1 MIATTEVEVSNPF
14 PGLRPFEADEDY
26 LFFGRE
32 QQTDELLRRLRRTR
46 FLAVVG
52 SSGSGKSSLVRAG
65 LVPSL
70 HGGSM
75 AGAGSRWRDAICRP
89 GDKPIHNLA
98 QALHD
103 AVGLGH
109 AQGTR
114 EVNLAIIETTL
125 RSSSNGLSAVFEQ
138 AQLADE
144 ENLLLVVDQFE
155 ELFRY
160 RPSSGEHDS
169 EGALAFVKLLLRA
182 AADSTVRVYVVL
194 TMRSDFIGSCAEF
207 PELPHA
213 ISDGQFLV
221 PRLSRSELRRA
232 ITGPVAV
239 AGGEIT
245 SRLVV
250 RLLNEAGDDPDQ
262 LPVLQHALMR
272 TWEYWR
278 QHHRGDEPLDFEH
291 YEAIGTMSSALS
303 KHAEE
308 AYAELS
314 SETER
319 NIAEKAFRALVETD
333 ESGRAGRRPST
344 MEQISAIA
352 KQPEKAVQE
361 VIDHFRTPSRGFIVL
376 RPDSFLDLSHE
387 SLMRVWYRLAQW
399 AKNEAEAAAFYRR
412 LANAA
417 ELHASGAESLWT
429 NPQLALGLQWL
440 SDTSP
445 TPAWAERYAPDLNR
459 ALAYLEQS
467 RKADERRRIRR
478 IGVTA
483 MFVVLLIAVFA
494 VYGWV
499 KASDNHALEAANRQL
514 ESSNTALQAQ
524 VNTESQ
530 QQTAFTGEV
539 NALRTTQASLVGDV
553 KHLSEQIGLLATSL
567 TSLHKDSDQL
577 QTQVHDA
584 LLNQDSVWES
594 ISFSTS
600 LLDLSGKDLLDQSK
614 QLANDVSSL
623 SDLNAQNRSLMTT
636 VVELGIPMP
645 GLVPPGPPPPK
656 VAFPRS
662 MVSEATPDLFHV
674 PPDSYLQALLRKN
687 ADLLAQAQQLTNAN
701 RALTAQIAELT
712 QQNDKLRAISADLRE
727 QVARLQGESNLLS
740 STNDLRRQQLAGLQT
755 NADKLRKLNSSLQDQ
770 RTALGNV
777 ASSLTGAG
785 IQVAKDMRLLNAINP
800 QLSRAIQ
807 DAQKRK

>member
-1 MIATTEVEVSNPF
+1 MITETEVKVANPF
-14 PGLRPFEADEDY
+14 PGLRPFEPDEDY

-52 SSGSGKSSLVRAG
+52 SSGSGKSSLARAG

-75 AGAGSRWRDAICRP
+75 ARAGSAWRTAIFRP
-89 GDKPIHNLA
+89 GDRPIANLA
-98 QALHD
+98 QALYD
-103 AVGLGH
+103 AAGLAH
-109 AQGTR
+109 AQGSR
-114 EVNLAIIETTL
+114 DVDLAIIETIL

-138 AQLADE
+138 SQLADN

-160 RPSSGEHDS
+160 HPSSGERDA

-182 AADSTVRVYVVL
+182 AADTAIRVYVVL

-207 PELPHA
+207 PELPRA

-239 AGGEIT
+239 AGGEIA

-272 TWEYWR
+272 TWAYWR
-278 QHHRGDEPLDFEH
+278 EHHTGAEPLDFEH

-308 AYAELS
+308 AYAELY

-319 NIAEKAFRALVETD
+319 DIAEKAFRALVETD

-344 MEQISAIA
+344 IEQISAIA
-352 KQPEKAVQE
+352 QQPREAVQE

-376 RPDSFLDLSHE
+376 RSDSFLDLSHE

-399 AKNEAEAAAFYRR
+399 AKHEAEAAAFYRR
-412 LANAA
+412 LAKAA
-417 ELHASGAESLWT
+417 ELHAAGAESLWT

-445 TPAWAERYAPDLNR
+445 TPAWAQRYAPDLNR

-467 RKADERRRIRR
+467 RKADERRRIGR
-478 IGVTA
+478 IALTA
-483 MFVVLLIAVFA
+483 MFVVLLIAVFG

-499 KASDNHALEAANRQL
+499 KASANRALEAANRQL
-514 ESSNTALQAQ
+514 EASNTALQAQ
-524 VNTESQ
+524 VNTESGRR
-530 QQTAFTGEV
+530 TAFTGEV
-539 NALRTTQASLVGDV
+539 NALRATQASLIGDV
-553 KHLSEQIGLLATSL
+553 KHLTEQIGPLATSL
-567 TSLHKDSDQL
+567 TRLHSDSDEL
-577 QTQVHDA
+577 QTQLHDA
-584 LLNQDSVWES
+584 LLLQDDSWET
-594 ISFSTS
+594 ISGSMS
-600 LLDLSGKDLLDQSK
+600 QLYLSGNALLDQSK

-623 SDLNAQNRSLMTT
+623 SQLNAQNRSLMTT

-645 GLVPPGPPPPK
+645 RLVPPAPAPPK
-656 VAFPRS
+656 VAIPS
-662 MVSEATPDLFHV
+662 PIVAAVNALAFHL
-674 PPDSYLQALLRKN
+674 PPDSYLQALLAKN
-687 ADLLAQAQQLTNAN
+687 AALLAQAQQLTNAN
-701 RALTAQIAELT
+701 RDLTAQIAELT

-727 QVARLQGESNLLS
+727 QLARLQGESNLLS
-740 STNDLRRQQLAGLQT
+740 STNDLRRQQLAGLKA
-755 NADKLRKLNSSLQDQ
+755 NADKLGELNTRLHNQL
-770 RTALGNV
+770 TMLWNA
-777 ASSLTGAG
+777 AASLTDAG

-800 QLSRAIQ
+800 QLSQAIQ
-807 DAQKRK
+807 QAQKAK